1 MRGRPVSG
9 SEAPLSAGV
18 ATDYCDGENQEA
30 RARGEG
36 RCDGETGVGELKTGA
51 RAAAQPAGRGA
62 SLMMRPSQQQHH
74 TSERARSTFPKCRP
88 PRALVLVSCT
98 VCLVIATDLAPKTAK
113 SCSVLEA
120 LLGEGVNPRRRR
132 QKRKN
137 SAITKENFSKKPLP
151 STRTFS
157 IAPNRTPPAPRPP
170 ARRPPPPPPP
180 CRRCRDR
187 AASRP
192 LC

>member
-98 VCLVIATDLAPKTAK
+98 VCLVNIATW
-113 SCSVLEA
+113 
-120 LLGEGVNPRRRR
+120 RRRRRSLALFSRLSWGRGSILGVR
-132 QKRKN
+132 QKRKKLRHYEREFF
-137 SAITKENFSKKPLP
+137 KETTTVYPYLL
-151 STRTFS
+151 
-157 IAPNRTPPAPRPP
+157 NRT
-170 ARRPPPPPPP
+170 
-180 CRRCRDR
+180 
-187 AASRP
+187 
-192 LC
+192 